1 MAVSSLSPE
10 PSVNATEHRA
20 LPEDHGPEDIRRR
33 LQQPSRRSYLGDA
46 VLGGID
52 GCVTTFAIVAGSIG
66 AGLSGLVALV
76 LGLANLLADGFSM
89 AVSNYQA
96 RRAER
101 ELLERAR
108 RMERRHIQVVPDGER
123 EEVRQIFAA
132 KGFSG
137 DTLEQIVDTIT
148 ADHELWIAT
157 MVAEEHG
164 LDQNPPEPW
173 RSGAATFAAFIGVG
187 AVPLL
192 PLALLWLPTLQ
203 RFYISIALAA
213 LMFLAIGMVKGR
225 ATEHPVW
232 RSGLSTLVT
241 GGVAAGLAFGV
252 AFGLRAAFGV

>member
-1 MAVSSLSPE
+1 MAVHPRLME

-20 LPEDHGPEDIRRR
+20 LPADHGPDDIRRR
-33 LQQPSRRSYLGDA
+33 LRQPPRRSYLGDA
-46 VLGGID
+46 VLGAID

-96 RRAER
+96 RRADH
-101 ELLERAR
+101 ELLAKAR
-108 RMERRHIQVVPDGER
+108 RMERHHIQVVPDGER

-137 DTLEQIVDTIT
+137 DILERIVDTIT
-148 ADHELWIAT
+148 ADRELWIAT

-164 LDQNPPEPW
+164 LDPNPAEPW
-173 RSGAATFAAFIGVG
+173 RSGAATFAAFIAVG
-187 AVPLL
+187 TVPLL

-213 LMFLAIGMVKGR
+213 LMFLAIGLVKGR

-232 RSGLSTLVT
+232 RSGMSTLVT
-241 GGVAAGLAFGV
+241 GAIAAALAFGV
-252 AFGLRAAFGV
+252 AYGLRGAFGV